1 LRKSEGRKSVES
13 TSKAAKAKQDKK
25 IDILI
30 KAMADSENKRL
41 FQGKKVCTTINDFIS

>member
-1 LRKSEGRKSVES
+1 MKSVES
-13 TSKAAKAKQDKK
+13 TLKVAKAKQGKK

-30 KAMADSENKRL
+30 KAMVDFENKRL